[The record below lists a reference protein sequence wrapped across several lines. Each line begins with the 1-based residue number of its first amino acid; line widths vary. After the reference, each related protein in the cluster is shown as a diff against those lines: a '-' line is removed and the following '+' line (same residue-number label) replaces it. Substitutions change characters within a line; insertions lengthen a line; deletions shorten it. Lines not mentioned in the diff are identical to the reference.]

1 MVPTIGLAN
10 DIAVLRLATPFTAD
24 SYPNNVRPVCLP
36 SARLPVVGGYPLSVA
51 GWGIGLTLSTMDEL
65 REVNTME

>member
-36 SARLPVVGGYPLSVA
+36 SARLPVVGGYSLSVA
-51 GWGIGLTLSTMDEL
+51 GWGIGLTLSTTDEL